1 MKDGSEA
8 EEQIGVVVTD
18 GGHTDCSAVNSKSLT
33 PEKQC

>member
-18 GGHTDCSAVNSKSLT
+18 GDILT
-33 PEKQC
+33 VVPLIPKA